1 MAAKLTIT
9 ISDPLFADVERLRK
23 ERGYDN
29 RSAWLEYLITR
40 GLAVVRREKAVVG
53 DGHGNSA
60 VAVATA

>member
-1 MAAKLTIT
+1 MTAVKVTIT
-9 ISDPLFADVERLRK
+9 ISDPVLQDAERLRK

-40 GLAVVRREKAVVG
+40 GLEVVRREAVVG
-53 DGHGNSA
+53 EGHGNST

>member
-1 MAAKLTIT
+1 MARVVLFM
-9 ISDPLFADVERLRK
+9 SQPLFEDVERLRK

-40 GLAVVRREKAVVG
+40 GLEVVRREKAVVG